1 MPKNRKKSFYGGGVS
16 ILVVATTFLMV
27 AIIVTSFIRL
37 ANRDSQMAASQD
49 LSQSAYDS
57 AQAGIEDAKRALL
70 QWQGACTE
78 SPQSNDCAKFKTAL
92 HQGLDSQSCKL
103 LSEIFDIGDRN
114 ADETLIQSSE
124 GDKEF
129 DQAYT
134 CVKINTETSDYLG
147 ESPAGFSKLIPLKS
161 TANFDKIRVS
171 WFSEKDAGSSDMS
184 LDDYP
189 NKMLNAF
196 PENSNWPQNR
206 PSVSR
211 AQFING
217 DDSGVVFLYP
227 SANAAVNS
235 EFNGIS
241 PVVLQASHQI
251 FDSSVLS
258 PVRCAKSISESGYSG
273 YACSVMILLGRN
285 IAPDSGSI
293 LNLSF
298 QYGQTT
304 NYKVEMISPD
314 NTVVNFKDVQ
324 PVIDSTGRANDQF
337 RRVQSRVELDGV
349 DQPVPEFAVS
359 TDGKFC
365 KTMIIRDNTAQSTV
379 GCR

>member
-1 MPKNRKKSFYGGGVS
+1 M
-16 ILVVATTFLMV
+16 
-27 AIIVTSFIRL
+27 
-37 ANRDSQMAASQD
+37 
-49 LSQSAYDS
+49 
-57 AQAGIEDAKRALL
+57 
-70 QWQGACTE
+70 
-78 SPQSNDCAKFKTAL
+78 
-92 HQGLDSQSCKL
+92 
-103 LSEIFDIGDRN
+103 
-114 ADETLIQSSE
+114 
-124 GDKEF
+124 
-129 DQAYT
+129 
-134 CVKINTETSDYLG
+134 KINTETSDYLG